1 MKPLLLLPIGF
12 LFLFYTSY
20 GQSPKTNH
28 ELASSYY
35 EYFELN
41 RERVFLHLNKNVLV
55 PNEELW
61 FAAYVFDNRIYQP
74 NEETTNLLIDVFN
87 SSGEHMETQTL
98 FIHAGKGAGHL
109 QLNPK
114 KYREGNYFLKATTRY
129 MENFREELGYV
140 THFTIL
146 SSNPEKQEDPER
158 AFELHIL
165 PEGGHL
171 LLNQQ
176 NLVGVKLIDELGKGV
191 RFNTARVVDQ
201 GDNLITSFK
210 SNRFG
215 MGKFNFTPE
224 PGKTYSLLIKDN
236 SGREIN
242 KKLPAAKRKGM
253 NLTTNIVEDNLII
266 SIRTNPESIPEIE
279 KQNYTLTVHQEGKVK
294 QFQFSFPKNKTVA
307 PIVIP
312 ADSLYSGVNILTI
325 FDEELLP
332 IVERQIF
339 NYDLKRIK
347 LNASLVKK
355 DGDSLEIAFKSKT
368 QNLAPNSLSLSVLPA
383 GTESVQASHNILSA
397 FYLKPYLKGD
407 IQDAPYYF
415 SGEIEQRRR
424 EYDLDLLLLTQGW
437 SKYSWNNIFEHPPKE
452 YKQPEEGFTIRGQL
466 KAKKD
471 LKGENIFVLSEDSG
485 LFQILEIGDDNYFE
499 AKNIFLIDS
508 SSVSIGLTKGNKN
521 RIIKPKG
528 FAQVLVDESKPFIKN
543 DNLKILGK
551 TKPVAEEF
559 SLKDFITKGEALDT
573 VHLKGS
579 SKTKQQIREMLDP
592 TGETHYI
599 DDETRRQYS
608 FLTEYIRSRGYM
620 IIRNFG
626 QLIITKPRNRHT
638 FNAFSSSENVGGQP
652 TIILNGTRLQDYA
665 ILDQMMISEVASV
678 HIKNFGTGER
688 GIVNLSGVITINTTS
703 GKNYDN
709 SVSEETT
716 FKLIAENGYTPTK
729 EYYAPKY
736 RSYTSP
742 LFSKFGAIQWLDD
755 IFLDQDGLGSF
766 KILNTMQPEIKLF
779 IEGMTENGG
788 LISEVILLDTVKW
801 LH

>member
-1 MKPLLLLPIGF
+1 MKPILFLPIGF
-12 LFLFYTSY
+12 LFIFYTSF
-20 GQSPKTNH
+20 GQSPKTND
-28 ELASSYY
+28 ELASSYFD
-35 EYFELN
+35 YFQLN
-41 RERVFLHLNKNVLV
+41 RETGFLHLNKNVLV

-61 FAAYVFDNRIYQP
+61 FAAYVFDNRIFQP
-74 NEETTNLLIDVFN
+74 NLETANLLIDVFN

-98 FIHAGKGAGHL
+98 FINAGKGTGHL
-109 QLNPK
+109 QLDPK
-114 KYREGNYFLKATTRY
+114 KYKEGNYFIKATTRY

-146 SSNPEKQEDPER
+146 SSNPEKQEDPES

-176 NLVGVKLIDELGKGV
+176 NLVGVKLIDELGDGVSFTKG
-191 RFNTARVVDQ
+191 RLVDQ
-201 GDNLITSFK
+201 NDNLITSFK

-224 PGKTYSLLIKDN
+224 PGKTYSLLIKDE
-236 SGREIN
+236 SGREIK
-242 KKLPAAKRKGM
+242 KKLPAAEIKGI

-279 KQNYTLTVHQEGKVK
+279 KQNYTLAVHQEGKMK

-325 FDEELLP
+325 FDEELVP

-347 LNASLVKK
+347 VNASIVKNY
-355 DGDSLEIAFKSKT
+355 GDSLVIALKSKT
-368 QNLAPNSLSLSVLPA
+368 QNLAPNSISISVLPA
-383 GTESVQASHNILSA
+383 ATESVNASHNILSA
-397 FYLKPYLKGD
+397 FYLKPYLKGN

-437 SKYSWNNIFEHPPKE
+437 SKYSWNNIFNHPLEE
-452 YKQPEEGFTIRGQL
+452 YKRPEEGFTIRGQL
-466 KAKKD
+466 TAKKD
-471 LKGENIFVLSEDSG
+471 LKGENLFVVSEDSG
-485 LFQILEIGDDNYFE
+485 LFQILEIGDNNSFE
-499 AKNIFLIDS
+499 AKNVFLIDS
-508 SSVSIGLTKGNKN
+508 SSVSIGLPKGYNN
-521 RIIKPKG
+521 RIIKPKV
-528 FAQVLVDESKPFIKN
+528 FAHVLVDQSQPIIQN

-551 TKPVAEEF
+551 TQPVVEKYI
-559 SLKDFITKGEALDT
+559 LKDFIEKGEALDT
-573 VHLKGS
+573 VYLEGR
-579 SKTKQQIREMLDP
+579 SKNKQQIREMMDP
-592 TGETHYI
+592 TGNTHYI
-599 DDETRRQYS
+599 DDVTSRQYM
-608 FLTEYIRSRGYM
+608 FLTEYLRSRGFL
-620 IIRNFG
+620 IGREFG
-626 QLIITKPRNRHT
+626 VLYIVRPRFRHT
-638 FNAFSSSENVGGQP
+638 FNALSDTKKGSGQP
-652 TIILNGTRLQDYA
+652 VIILDGTRLQDYT
-665 ILDQMMISEVASV
+665 ILDQMMMSEIKSV
-678 HIKNFGTGER
+678 SIKKYGAGER
-688 GIVNLSGVITINTTS
+688 GIISLAGVIKIETKR
-703 GKNYDN
+703 GKDFDN
-709 SVSEETT
+709 SALEETT
-716 FKLIAENGYTPTK
+716 FKLIAENGYAPTR

-736 RSYTSP
+736 KSYTNP
-742 LFSKFGAIQWLDD
+742 LFTKFGAIHWLDD

-766 KILNTMQPEIKLF
+766 KILNTMQREIKLF
-779 IEGMTENGG
+779 IEGMTEKGD